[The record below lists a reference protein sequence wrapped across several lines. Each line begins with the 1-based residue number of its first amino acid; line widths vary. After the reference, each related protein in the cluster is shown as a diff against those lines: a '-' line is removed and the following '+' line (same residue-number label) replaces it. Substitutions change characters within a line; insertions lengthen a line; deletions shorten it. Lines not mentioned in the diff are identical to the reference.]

1 MVGICDNVE
10 QGVMAVSKELLVLI
24 DYEVDVLETFREI
37 ASEYQLVSEFEEA
50 DFSKVEIVLGW
61 DERLVDVLESGQH
74 QLKWIQLSTA
84 GVDKLPLDLLAQ
96 EGVRLTSASG
106 MHTHSL
112 AESIFGMLLA
122 RTRGILQSVE
132 ANQQKHWVQE
142 EIEPVVLFDKSVTII
157 GAGKIGTEVAHMAKA
172 FGMQT
177 TGVNRSGGQIDGF
190 DKVYTNDNL
199 AEAVA
204 DADVVINIL
213 PLTPETTG
221 LFNLSLFKQFKPGA
235 IFVNVGRGESVVT
248 ADLLTALDQELL
260 SFAALDVFEEEPL
273 PAESPVYTH
282 SKILATPHIAGFM
295 DDYLGTLR
303 PIIEENLQAFID
315 REELPVSE
323 VDLERKY

>member
-24 DYEVDVLETFREI
+24 DYEVDVLETFREM

-61 DERLVDVLESGQH
+61 DERLVDMLESGQH

-96 EGVRLTSASG
+96 EEVRLTSSSG

-132 ANQQKHWVQE
+132 ASKASRWTQE
-142 EIEPVVLFDKSVTII
+142 EIDPVVLFDKSVTII

-172 FGMQT
+172 FGMQV

>member
-1 MVGICDNVE
+1 M
-10 QGVMAVSKELLVLI
+10 SKELLVLI
-24 DYEVDVLETFREI
+24 GYEEDVLETFREM

-61 DERLVDVLESGQH
+61 EERLVDVLESGEH
-74 QLKWIQLSTA
+74 QLKWIQLPTA

-112 AESIFGMLLA
+112 TESIFGMLLA

-132 ANQQKHWVQE
+132 ASKASRWVQE

-190 DKVYTNDNL
+190 DK
-199 AEAVA
+199 
-204 DADVVINIL
+204 
-213 PLTPETTG
+213 
-221 LFNLSLFKQFKPGA
+221 
-235 IFVNVGRGESVVT
+235 
-248 ADLLTALDQELL
+248 
-260 SFAALDVFEEEPL
+260 
-273 PAESPVYTH
+273 
-282 SKILATPHIAGFM
+282 
-295 DDYLGTLR
+295 
-303 PIIEENLQAFID
+303 
-315 REELPVSE
+315 
-323 VDLERKY
+323 

>member
-24 DYEVDVLETFREI
+24 DYEVDVLETFREM

-132 ANQQKHWVQE
+132 ASKASRWAQE

-221 LFNLSLFKQFKPGA
+221 LFNLSLFEQFKPGA
-235 IFVNVGRGESVVT
+235 MFVNVGRGESVVT

-273 PAESPVYTH
+273 PAESSMYTH
-282 SKILATPHIAGFM
+282 SKILVTPHIAGFM

>member
-1 MVGICDNVE
+1 M
-10 QGVMAVSKELLVLI
+10 SKELLVLI

-132 ANQQKHWVQE
+132 ASEASHWAQE
-142 EIEPVVLFDKSVTII
+142 EIEPIVLFDKSVTII

-204 DADVVINIL
+204 EADVVINIL

-235 IFVNVGRGESVVT
+235 MFVNVGRGESVVT

-282 SKILATPHIAGFM
+282 SKILVTPHIAGFM

-303 PIIEENLQAFID
+303 PIIEENLRAFID

>member
-24 DYEVDVLETFREI
+24 GYEEDVLETFREMV
-37 ASEYQLVSEFEEA
+37 SGYQLVSEFEEA

-122 RTRGILQSVE
+122 HTRGILQSVE
-132 ANQQKHWVQE
+132 ASEASHWAQE

-172 FGMQT
+172 FGMQV

-199 AEAVA
+199 SEAVA

-221 LFNLSLFKQFKPGA
+221 LFNLSLFEQFKPGA

-323 VDLERKY
+323 VDLDRKY

>member
-24 DYEVDVLETFREI
+24 GYEEDVLETFREM

-122 RTRGILQSVE
+122 HTRGILQSVE
-132 ANQQKHWVQE
+132 ASEASHWAQE

-248 ADLLTALDQELL
+248 DDLLTALDQELL

-273 PAESPVYTH
+273 PAESSVYTH
-282 SKILATPHIAGFM
+282 SKILVTPHIAGFM

>member
-1 MVGICDNVE
+1 M
-10 QGVMAVSKELLVLI
+10 SKELLVLI

-132 ANQQKHWVQE
+132 ASEASHWAQE
-142 EIEPVVLFDKSVTII
+142 EIEPIVLFDKSVTII

-204 DADVVINIL
+204 EADVVINIL

-235 IFVNVGRGESVVT
+235 MFVNVGRGESVVT

-282 SKILATPHIAGFM
+282 SKILVTPHIAGFM

>member
-1 MVGICDNVE
+1 M
-10 QGVMAVSKELLVLI
+10 SKELLVLI
-24 DYEVDVLETFREI
+24 GYEEDVLETFREM

-122 RTRGILQSVE
+122 HTRGILQSVE
-132 ANQQKHWVQE
+132 ASEASHWAQE

-248 ADLLTALDQELL
+248 DDLLTALDQELL

-273 PAESPVYTH
+273 PAESSVYTH
-282 SKILATPHIAGFM
+282 SKILVTPHIAGFM

>member
-24 DYEVDVLETFREI
+24 GYEEDVLETFREM
-37 ASEYQLVSEFEEA
+37 ASGYQLVSEFEEA

-61 DERLVDVLESGQH
+61 DERLVEVLESGQH

-132 ANQQKHWVQE
+132 ASKASRWAQE

-172 FGMQT
+172 FGMQV

-199 AEAVA
+199 VEALA

-235 IFVNVGRGESVVT
+235 MFVNVGRGESVVT

-282 SKILATPHIAGFM
+282 SKILVTPHIAGFM

>member
-24 DYEVDVLETFREI
+24 GYEEDVLETFREM
-37 ASEYQLVSEFEEA
+37 ASGYQLVSEFEEA

-132 ANQQKHWVQE
+132 ASKASRWAQE

-157 GAGKIGTEVAHMAKA
+157 GAGKIGTEVAHIAKA
-172 FGMQT
+172 FGMKT

-221 LFNLSLFKQFKPGA
+221 LFNLSLFKQFKSGA

-248 ADLLTALDQELL
+248 ADLLTALDQEWL

-282 SKILATPHIAGFM
+282 SKILTTPHIAGFM

>member
-1 MVGICDNVE
+1 M
-10 QGVMAVSKELLVLI
+10 SKELLVLI

-132 ANQQKHWVQE
+132 ASEASHWAQE
-142 EIEPVVLFDKSVTII
+142 EIEPIVLFDKSVTII

-172 FGMQT
+172 FSMKT

-235 IFVNVGRGESVVT
+235 MFVNVGRGESVVT

-282 SKILATPHIAGFM
+282 SKILVTPHIAGFM

-303 PIIEENLQAFID
+303 PIIEENLRAFID

>member
-24 DYEVDVLETFREI
+24 GYEEDVLETFREM

-61 DERLVDVLESGQH
+61 DERLVDVLESGEH
-74 QLKWIQLSTA
+74 QLKWIQLPTA

-132 ANQQKHWVQE
+132 ASKASRWAQE

-282 SKILATPHIAGFM
+282 SKILTTPHIAGFM

>member
-1 MVGICDNVE
+1 M
-10 QGVMAVSKELLVLI
+10 SKELLVLI
-24 DYEVDVLETFREI
+24 DYEVDVLETFREM

-61 DERLVDVLESGQH
+61 DERLVDVLESGEH
-74 QLKWIQLSTA
+74 QLKWIQLPTA

-132 ANQQKHWVQE
+132 ANQQKQWAQE
-142 EIEPVVLFDKSVTII
+142 EIEPVVLFDKAVTII

-221 LFNLSLFKQFKPGA
+221 LFNLSLFKQFKPRA
-235 IFVNVGRGESVVT
+235 MFVNVGRGESVVT
-248 ADLLTALDQELL
+248 ADLLMALDQELL
-260 SFAALDVFEEEPL
+260 IFAALDVFEEEPL
-273 PAESPVYTH
+273 PAESPLYTH
-282 SKILATPHIAGFM
+282 SKILVTPHIAGFM

>member
-24 DYEVDVLETFREI
+24 DYEVDVLDTFREM

-132 ANQQKHWVQE
+132 ASKASRWAQE

-221 LFNLSLFKQFKPGA
+221 LFNLSLFEQFKPGA
-235 IFVNVGRGESVVT
+235 MFVNVGRGESVVT

-273 PAESPVYTH
+273 PAESSMYTH
-282 SKILATPHIAGFM
+282 SKILVTPHIAGFM

>member
-1 MVGICDNVE
+1 M
-10 QGVMAVSKELLVLI
+10 
-24 DYEVDVLETFREI
+24 
-37 ASEYQLVSEFEEA
+37 
-50 DFSKVEIVLGW
+50 
-61 DERLVDVLESGQH
+61 
-74 QLKWIQLSTA
+74 
-84 GVDKLPLDLLAQ
+84 
-96 EGVRLTSASG
+96 
-106 MHTHSL
+106 
-112 AESIFGMLLA
+112 
-122 RTRGILQSVE
+122 
-132 ANQQKHWVQE
+132 
-142 EIEPVVLFDKSVTII
+142 FDKSVTII
-157 GAGKIGTEVAHMAKA
+157 GAGKIGTEVAHIAKA
-172 FGMQT
+172 FGMKT

-282 SKILATPHIAGFM
+282 SKILTTPHIAGFM

>member
-1 MVGICDNVE
+1 M
-10 QGVMAVSKELLVLI
+10 SKELLVLI
-24 DYEVDVLETFREI
+24 DYEVDVLETFREM

-74 QLKWIQLSTA
+74 QLKWIQLPTA

-96 EGVRLTSASG
+96 EGLRLTSASG

-112 AESIFGMLLA
+112 AESIFGILLA

-132 ANQQKHWVQE
+132 ANQQKHWAQE

-235 IFVNVGRGESVVT
+235 MFVNVGRGESVVT

-273 PAESPVYTH
+273 PTESPVYTH
-282 SKILATPHIAGFM
+282 SKILVTPHIAGFM

-323 VDLERKY
+323 VDLDRKY

>member
-24 DYEVDVLETFREI
+24 GYEEDVLETFREM
-37 ASEYQLVSEFEEA
+37 ASGYQLVSEFEEA

-132 ANQQKHWVQE
+132 ASEASHWAQE

-172 FGMQT
+172 FGMKT

-199 AEAVA
+199 VEALA

-235 IFVNVGRGESVVT
+235 MFVNVGRGESVVT

-273 PAESPVYTH
+273 PAESSVYTH
-282 SKILATPHIAGFM
+282 SKILVTPHIAGFM

>member
-10 QGVMAVSKELLVLI
+10 KGVIAVSKELLVLI
-24 DYEVDVLETFREI
+24 DYEVDVLETFRGM
-37 ASEYQLVSEFEEA
+37 ASEYQLVSGFEEA

-61 DERLVDVLESGQH
+61 DERLVEVLESGEH
-74 QLKWIQLSTA
+74 QLKWIQLPTA

-132 ANQQKHWVQE
+132 ASKASHWAQE

-199 AEAVA
+199 VEAVA

-248 ADLLTALDQELL
+248 DDLLTALDQELL

>member
-1 MVGICDNVE
+1 M
-10 QGVMAVSKELLVLI
+10 SKELLVLI
-24 DYEVDVLETFREI
+24 DYEVDVLDTFREM

-132 ANQQKHWVQE
+132 ASKASRWAQE

-221 LFNLSLFKQFKPGA
+221 LFNLSLFEQFKPGA
-235 IFVNVGRGESVVT
+235 MFVNVGRGESVVT

-282 SKILATPHIAGFM
+282 SKILTTPHIAGFM

>member
-1 MVGICDNVE
+1 M
-10 QGVMAVSKELLVLI
+10 SKELLVLI
-24 DYEVDVLETFREI
+24 GYEEDVLETFREM

-61 DERLVDVLESGQH
+61 EERLVDVLESGEH
-74 QLKWIQLSTA
+74 QLKWIQLPTA

-112 AESIFGMLLA
+112 TESIFGMLLA

-132 ANQQKHWVQE
+132 ASKASRWVQE

-204 DADVVINIL
+204 EADVVINIL

-273 PAESPVYTH
+273 PAESSVYTH
-282 SKILATPHIAGFM
+282 SKILVTPHIAGFM

-323 VDLERKY
+323 VDLDRKY

>member
-1 MVGICDNVE
+1 
-10 QGVMAVSKELLVLI
+10 MAVSKELLVLI

-132 ANQQKHWVQE
+132 ASEASHWAQE
-142 EIEPVVLFDKSVTII
+142 EIEPIVLFDKSVTII

-204 DADVVINIL
+204 EADVVINIL

-235 IFVNVGRGESVVT
+235 MFVNVGRGESVVT

-282 SKILATPHIAGFM
+282 SKILVTPHIAGFM

-303 PIIEENLQAFID
+303 PIIEENLRAFID

>member
-1 MVGICDNVE
+1 M
-10 QGVMAVSKELLVLI
+10 SKELLVLI
-24 DYEVDVLETFREI
+24 GYEEDVLETFREM

-61 DERLVDVLESGQH
+61 EERLVDVLESGEH
-74 QLKWIQLSTA
+74 QLKWIQLPTA

-132 ANQQKHWVQE
+132 ASKASRWAQE

-282 SKILATPHIAGFM
+282 SKILATSHIAGFM

>member
-24 DYEVDVLETFREI
+24 GYEEDVLETFREM

-61 DERLVDVLESGQH
+61 EERLVDVLESGEH
-74 QLKWIQLSTA
+74 QLKWIQLPTA

-132 ANQQKHWVQE
+132 ASKASRWAQE

-157 GAGKIGTEVAHMAKA
+157 GAGKIGTEVTHMAKA

-282 SKILATPHIAGFM
+282 SKILVTPHIAGFM

>member
-1 MVGICDNVE
+1 M
-10 QGVMAVSKELLVLI
+10 SKELLVLI
-24 DYEVDVLETFREI
+24 DYEVDVLDTFREM

-132 ANQQKHWVQE
+132 ASKASRWAQE

-221 LFNLSLFKQFKPGA
+221 LFNLSLFEQFKPGA
-235 IFVNVGRGESVVT
+235 MFVNVGRGESVVT

-273 PAESPVYTH
+273 PAESSMYTH
-282 SKILATPHIAGFM
+282 SKILVTPHIAGFM